1 MASIRTGIE
10 LNDNFSSVL
19 YGIINS
25 VNLAVSAMHDMSQ
38 TMNAGIDTSS
48 LEGAREQLNQA
59 TIAADE
65 LNQALHD
72 IGTPVNSPLQRA
84 PVQQE
89 PVQVPIQW
97 QSDNLNVFNGTG
109 VERFEQEI
117 QSANNMLNTLNET
130 QRRIGETA
138 LNLDIFPSDATQDIM
153 QIGTR
158 IRGIPAQIQRMEE
171 NPLDMNTGAA
181 NADLEHLRAQLNS
194 AIQEQNNLNQA
205 VQDMDVGAAN
215 NAYLRLSQTISSTER
230 YIRDNIAGQEQ
241 FNETVNECNSRV
253 NRVSN
258 SFSAWQKGIIV
269 ANNAL
274 SLIENILGRLDI
286 MNIDGAFNRLDTMN
300 RFQKTITTMTGDANM
315 AKAALEILKDTTLGT
330 AYGLDVAAKSTQG
343 FLTRGMSLGAATNQ
357 VRIWADA
364 VSFYGEGTNQQL
376 QSVVDA
382 IGKMYSKGKVEADQL
397 DRLFDAGIGAAEIY
411 AQAIGE
417 SVSKVKDDLSNGN
430 ISSAQFIET
439 VSQTLDNG
447 ISAGAAKNAGDTWA
461 TTFSNVQAAIT
472 RGWTNVITNLDSA
485 LASRGLPSAME
496 MVKGFGQKVESV
508 LNSIGNSMGFVIE
521 CMMNIYEVMSSV
533 GGFIAD
539 NWSVISPIVYAV
551 VAALAM
557 YAAYMGI
564 VNAVELISNGI
575 KIAMCIASYA
585 HAAATG
591 AEVSA
596 TAAATAAQY
605 GLNTALLACPI
616 TWIILLVIAL
626 IAVLISVARYIANT
640 GTVAQSTFGV
650 ICGWVAVAGAFILN
664 TAIGLFNSIIQFAWS
679 TFVEPFIGIVEWVLN
694 VANGGFDSF
703 GGAVANLIGQIISW
717 FLSLGKVVTQIIDAI
732 FGTDWTSGLNN
743 LQNEVIAWGKN
754 DNAITLDRNAP
765 TIDYRMN
772 YSDAYASGAKWG
784 DGVSNKVKD
793 AFSFERDDT
802 SNKDKNIDD
811 YKNQLANNNSLAAQT
826 AAQTAANTGD
836 TKKNTD
842 KIAKQLDI
850 TSEDLKYLRDI
861 AERDIVNRFT
871 TAQIKVD
878 MTNHNTINNDMDL
891 DGVTEHLR
899 TTIEEQMYAAAEGVH

>member
-158 IRGIPAQIQRMEE
+158 IRGIQAQIQRMEE

-241 FNETVNECNSRV
+241 FNDVITEGSTRV
-253 NRVSN
+253 NSLVDMIKRAAGAYLTLQSV
-258 SFSAWQKGIIV
+258 KGAV
-269 ANNAL
+269 NASDEL
-274 SLIENILGRLDI
+274 AQTTARLELMNDGLQSTQDLINMTYIAAQDAR
-286 MNIDGAFNRLDTMN
+286 GAFND
-300 RFQKTITTMTGDANM
+300 M
-315 AKAALEILKDTTLGT
+315 A
-330 AYGLDVAAKSTQG
+330 
-343 FLTRGMSLGAATNQ
+343 
-357 VRIWADA
+357 
-364 VSFYGEGTNQQL
+364 
-376 QSVVDA
+376 SVVARFGNNAKDA
-382 IGKMYSKGKVEADQL
+382 FS
-397 DRLFDAGIGAAEIY
+397 
-411 AQAIGE
+411 
-417 SVSKVKDDLSNGN
+417 
-430 ISSAQFIET
+430 SSAEVIQFANLIQKSMT
-439 VSQTLDNG
+439 
-447 ISAGAAKNAGDTWA
+447 IAGASTSEASNAMLQLSQALGSGVLRGD
-461 TTFSNVQAAIT
+461 
-472 RGWTNVITNLDSA
+472 
-485 LASRGLPSAME
+485 E
-496 MVKGFGQKVESV
+496 
-508 LNSIGNSMGFVIE
+508 LNSIFENAPNLIRNIADYLDKPIGAIRDMAKEGELTADVVKAAIFAASDDINAKFEEMPMTWGQACQSMKNTAIMAFQPVLQRINKMVNSEGFQVFANNVINA
-521 CMMNIYEVMSSV
+521 MAMIASVVLNIFDLVGSV
-533 GGFIAD
+533 GTFIAD
-539 NWSVISPIVYAV
+539 NWSIIEPIVYAV
-551 VAALAM
+551 VFAMGLYTAALA
-557 YAAYMGI
+557 ANAIAHGI
-564 VNAVELISNGI
+564 SSG
-575 KIAMCIASYA
+575 
-585 HAAATG
+585 
-591 AEVSA
+591 A
-596 TAAATAAQY
+596 TAISTFATKVHTAALARQRGATFKATVEQY
-605 GLNTALLACPI
+605 GFNTALLACPI
-616 TWIILLVIAL
+616 TWIVLAIIEFIAIVYAL
-626 IAVLISVARYIANT
+626 TAAINQLT
-640 GTVAQSTFGV
+640 GETNSATGI
-650 ICGWVAVAGAFILN
+650 ICGTIAMAAAAIWNVILGVVN
-664 TAIGLFNSIIQFAWS
+664 A
-679 TFVEPFIGIVEWVLN
+679 FIGIGVELYNLIATFANFFANVFNDPVGAIINLFSGMFDFILGIVQSAASLIDTVL
-694 VANGGFDSF
+694 GSDIS
-703 GGAVANLIGQIISW
+703 GAVEGFRNDFSNAVADIVGDQTVVMEK
-717 FLSLGKVVTQIIDAI
+717 LSASDYQFNGVDYIDA
-732 FGTDWTSGLNN
+732 FGAGYDFGEKVDEKIQKLDLSKLT
-743 LQNEVIAWGKN
+743 GKTHMP
-754 DNAITLDRNAP
+754 DKE
-765 TIDYRMN
+765 DY
-772 YSDAYASGAKWG
+772 
-784 DGVSNKVKD
+784 VS
-793 AFSFERDDT
+793 
-802 SNKDKNIDD
+802 
-811 YKNQLANNNSLAAQT
+811 QLANNGANIT
-826 AAQTAANTGD
+826 KNTGD